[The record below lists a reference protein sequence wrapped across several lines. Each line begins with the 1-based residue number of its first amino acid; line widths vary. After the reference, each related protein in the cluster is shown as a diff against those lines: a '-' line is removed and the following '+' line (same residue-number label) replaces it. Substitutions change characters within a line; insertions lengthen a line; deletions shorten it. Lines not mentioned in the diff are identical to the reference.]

1 MQKILVPTDLG
12 RDALPGMRFAVQ
24 WSVQQKVKLL
34 FTHVAYMPRLTRW
47 TDKQYEQ
54 FQVAERK
61 DRQARLEKMVAD
73 MYARQGITDRH
84 HECLVIDGTFAEPTL
99 LDYCRQH
106 PDIAMVIM
114 STHGATGIQKIFG
127 THAGTMAAG
136 SRIPVVVVPKGYRMK
151 PVKSILYATDLR
163 GYEAE
168 LQQVAAV
175 AAPMKA
181 TLDVVHIVEADERV
195 PDKAVF
201 EKVLFEQ
208 CRYPV
213 RIHFPG
219 QDETRSM
226 ATNLRRQIEQL
237 KPSLAVV
244 FTDQGRTLL
253 QKIFMASTA
262 ERMAFATPA
271 PLMIFPKK

>member
-24 WSVQQKVKLL
+24 WSTQLKAKLL

-47 TDKQYEQ
+47 NDQQYEQ
-54 FQVAERK
+54 FKTGEIKNR
-61 DRQARLEKMVAD
+61 RARLEKMVAD
-73 MYARQGITDRH
+73 LYARLGIRDNH
-84 HECLVIDGTFAEPTL
+84 HECLVIEGTFAEATL
-99 LDYCRQH
+99 LDYCRH
-106 PDIAMVIM
+106 HSDISMVIM
-114 STHGATGIQKIFG
+114 STHGATGIQRIFG
-127 THAGTMAAG
+127 THAGTVAAG
-136 SRIPVVVVPKGYRMK
+136 SRIPVVVVPKGYRMR
-151 PVKSILYATDLR
+151 PLKSILYATDLR
-163 GYEAE
+163 RYEAE
-168 LQQVAAV
+168 LQKVAAV
-175 AAPMKA
+175 AASLKA
-181 TLDVVHIVEADERV
+181 VLDVVHVVEADERT
-195 PDKAVF
+195 PDKVVF
-201 EKVLFEQ
+201 EKVLSEQ

-237 KPSLAVV
+237 NPSLAIV

-253 QKIFMASTA
+253 QKIFLVSTA

-271 PLMIFPKK
+271 PLMIFSKN